1 MTVVVVLAAP
11 PRSGLVFS
19 QVAETTPLSATAASD
34 LYAAA
39 LADTLRTAEA
49 AGGDLL
55 VNYRDRD
62 TLPADHHGETEPA
75 AAVRA
80 VASEA
85 LRDVT
90 AARFEPQVGSTPAAR
105 VGNTVTHLLREEGA
119 DSVVVLRPVAP
130 LLQRPDVDTGTM
142 RLRSNETV
150 LGTTTDG
157 AVYYAGFTD
166 PVAFEDAFQPPAVET
181 LTERARDA
189 DHDVA
194 FLPAQPAVDSAA
206 GLRSFVPT
214 LRARVHAEQAVP
226 PETATFVHEH
236 GLRVRDGTL
245 VADGGPNDGS
255 DDSPRDGSDDS
266 PNDESDDAHAEE
278 A

>member
-19 QVAETTPLSATAASD
+19 RVAETTPLSASAASD

-62 TLPADHHGETEPA
+62 TLPPEHHGETEP

-157 AVYYAGFTD
+157 AVYYAGFTE

-194 FLPAQPAVDSAA
+194 FLSSQPAVDSAA

-226 PETATFVHEH
+226 AETATFVHEH
-236 GLRVRDGTL
+236 GLHVRDGTL
-245 VADGGPNDGS
+245 VVDNGPSDGS
-255 DDSPRDGSDDS
+255 DDTPG
-266 PNDESDDAHAEE
+266 EGG
-278 A
+278 